1 MNVAIQYY
9 IQKLSMLG
17 LGSSSRSE
25 EGLLEL
31 DPGLASG
38 VAVSLSN
45 SRKFCDSDFGCVL
58 VLAGLALSRSTH
70 QSRLSSLNQ
79 AKFLLPLA

>member
-25 EGLLEL
+25 DGLLEL
-31 DPGLASG
+31 DSGLASG

-45 SRKFCDSDFGCVL
+45 SRKFCDSGFGFVL
-58 VLAGLALSRSTH
+58 VPADLALYRSTH
-70 QSRLSSLNQ
+70 QSRFSSLSQ
-79 AKFLLPLA
+79 AKLLLQLA